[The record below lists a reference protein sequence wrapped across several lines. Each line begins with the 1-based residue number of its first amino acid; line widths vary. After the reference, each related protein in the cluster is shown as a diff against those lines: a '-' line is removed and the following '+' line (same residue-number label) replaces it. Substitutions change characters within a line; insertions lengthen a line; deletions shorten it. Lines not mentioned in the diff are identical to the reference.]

1 MRCYLPYLQTIMID
15 LIWFYRKVII
25 QNNITTSYE

>member
-1 MRCYLPYLQTIMID
+1 MRCYLRYLQTIMID
-15 LIWFYRKVII
+15 LIWFNRKVII

>member
-1 MRCYLPYLQTIMID
+1 MRCYLRYLQTIMID